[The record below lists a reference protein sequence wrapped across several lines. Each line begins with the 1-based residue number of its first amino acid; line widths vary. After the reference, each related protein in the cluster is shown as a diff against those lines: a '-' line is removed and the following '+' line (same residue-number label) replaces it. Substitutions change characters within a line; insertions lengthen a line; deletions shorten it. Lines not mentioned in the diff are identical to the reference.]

1 MYDRPKMSQAMYQ
14 SLKRHIVRQRKKDA
28 DMKMLDATNQR
39 LRAERE
45 ELRRQTLQSL
55 RKTKDEVERLQG
67 RLEKLRKEKSKLF
80 SRFKEV
86 FAEESVQKERQKE
99 VQSHLP
105 HLQQQFQQ
113 QQQQTSLY
121 LQDMRHSQPPPASS
135 STRLGKRAAR
145 SPSPVAGVRQAKA
158 AANTAV
164 FSQQH
169 SSALKSATTG
179 HLQHPL
185 SASYRGSIT
194 TGQSAQQ
201 MQFQMQQQ
209 PQQRHYGAPAYPPGY
224 GGDGFKHPF

>member
-1 MYDRPKMSQAMYQ
+1 MPLMYDRPKMSQAMYQ
-14 SLKRHIVRQRKKDA
+14 SLKRHIVRQRKRDA

-55 RKTKDEVERLQG
+55 RKTKDE
-67 RLEKLRKEKSKLF
+67 
-80 SRFKEV
+80 
-86 FAEESVQKERQKE
+86 
-99 VQSHLP
+99 
-105 HLQQQFQQ
+105 
-113 QQQQTSLY
+113 
-121 LQDMRHSQPPPASS
+121 
-135 STRLGKRAAR
+135 
-145 SPSPVAGVRQAKA
+145 AKA

-179 HLQHPL
+179 HMQHPL

-209 PQQRHYGAPAYPPGY
+209 PQQRHFGAPVYPPGY